1 MTLRIDPQ
9 VRGDHVHLA
18 ASLQQKQAAVEDA
31 LERGDYVRAGAAR
44 ADLMIFAVLYCENV
58 EEAQI

>member
-18 ASLQQKQAAVEDA
+18 ASLQQKQEAVRAALDRE
-31 LERGDYVRAGAAR
+31 DYVRAGAAR
-44 ADLMIFAVLYCENV
+44 IDLGIFVVLYCEEV
-58 EEAQI
+58 A

>member
-18 ASLQQKQAAVEDA
+18 ASLQRRQAAVEDA

-44 ADLMIFAVLYCENV
+44 ADLMIFGILSCV
-58 EEAQI
+58 EVA

>member
-18 ASLQQKQAAVEDA
+18 ASLQRRRAAVEDA

-44 ADLMIFAVLYCENV
+44 ISLGIFTALFCEEV
-58 EEAQI
+58 A